1 MNVIDSF
8 QYYALHLNES
18 TLGLIKS
25 SPHICTAFTST
36 HLGAA
41 TPQATALVLLRQGMH
56 LAGRRP
62 VAGRHEIVRTTTK
75 RGMKPQPSSS
85 SSSSSS
91 SASTSSMSGP
101 ERAPRPRLPQPAAS
115 SSSSSRSS
123 KGACER
129 SGQNKLQRGNNR
141 MDAKRPSSRTVPTRK
156 DSQGGIVSKQATG
169 TFSASSP
176 QEPRCGGG
184 THHRDVVFEPSP
196 RELKQQQQQQQ
207 SLSSSSAAASCSL
220 LAPPL
225 SQLSLPTTA
234 HVSPLPTDDS
244 RLKKLRQRRVAQECV
259 LRGQFQ
265 NLSRT
270 NATTANRVPCDN
282 VTCAAMTQSSGGHD
296 KSHRTPLPPP
306 PLLSPQSS
314 RYTHTMTNTAT
325 VSDESSAAAVNAYDS
340 TLPDDAS
347 TPLTLPNHLD
357 CSERRLSG
365 RSGAPSTTTQ
375 ESHKDALSHW
385 RCENAQLR
393 RQLQVAHERLG
404 QTQQQLD
411 CLHQCL
417 QQSYTGITHAI
428 GHNSLT
434 VPTTTTTHSNR
445 TLDMHSSWH
454 EDSAGMLRSASMESL
469 LSHPHMTR
477 CDKETSHSM
486 GSHNKDNV
494 STFSTNSTIP
504 LENSSALAER
514 LRTAHATI
522 LNLEI
527 EKAGLIELLARA
539 YVSMPLLESQQQQPT
554 KRQNLWTL
562 SPPPSPTESM
572 TETDCTLDSANDFG
586 SSSSTASEQPLAQA
600 QAHATI
606 ATLRQEV
613 HRRAQAAVLSEQ
625 RLRSLELQLTQA
637 HVQLHRQRQESLD
650 TVRGYAQFLEDAV
663 QAVKASQAET
673 QRLQQALHHRE
684 TTATTTTTTAM
695 EIATGQPTTN
705 VADGCG
711 LTAFRDRP
719 DANPTVGH
727 PMVSTDFHN
736 KWKNKTIQK

>member
-8 QYYALHLNES
+8 TNYALHLNES
-18 TLGLIKS
+18 TLGLNKS
-25 SPHICTAFTST
+25 SPHICTP
-36 HLGAA
+36 LLR
-41 TPQATALVLLRQGMH
+41 QATALVLLRQGMH

-62 VAGRHEIVRTTTK
+62 VAGRHEIVPTTTK
-75 RGMKPQPSSS
+75 RGMKPQPNISSI
-85 SSSSSS
+85 
-91 SASTSSMSGP
+91 SASSMSGP
-101 ERAPRPRLPQPAAS
+101 ERAPRQRLPQPAANR
-115 SSSSSRSS
+115 SSSSRSS

-129 SGQNKLQRGNNR
+129 SGQNKLQRCNNR
-141 MDAKRPSSRTVPTRK
+141 MDAMRPSSRTVPTRK
-156 DSQGGIVSKQATG
+156 DSQGGIVSKQARG
-169 TFSASSP
+169 TFSASPP

-196 RELKQQQQQQQ
+196 RELKQQKQQKQQQQQQ
-207 SLSSSSAAASCSL
+207 SLSSSSSAAAAASASCSL
-220 LAPPL
+220 LSPPL

-234 HVSPLPTDDS
+234 HVSPLPTDCS

-282 VTCAAMTQSSGGHD
+282 VTCAAITQSSGGHD

-314 RYTHTMTNTAT
+314 RYTRTMTNTAA

-340 TLPDDAS
+340 TLPDDAPA
-347 TPLTLPNHLD
+347 PLTLPNHLD

-375 ESHKDALSHW
+375 ESHKDASSLHW

-393 RQLQVAHERLG
+393 RQLQVAHNRLG

-434 VPTTTTTHSNR
+434 VPTTTTTDSNR

-454 EDSAGMLRSASMESL
+454 EDSAGMLHSASMESL
-469 LSHPHMTR
+469 LSQQPHMTR
-477 CDKETSHSM
+477 CDKETSHPKD
-486 GSHNKDNV
+486 SHSKGNA

-504 LENSSALAER
+504 LEDSSALAER

-572 TETDCTLDSANDFG
+572 TETDCTLDSTNDFG
-586 SSSSTASEQPLAQA
+586 SSSSTASEQPLAQAQAQA

-663 QAVKASQAET
+663 QAIKASQTET

-684 TTATTTTTTAM
+684 TTAATTTTTTTTAM
-695 EIATGQPTTN
+695 AIATCQPT
-705 VADGCG
+705 CG
-711 LTAFRDRP
+711 LTAESSETGPTRIRP
-719 DANPTVGH
+719 WVTQHGEHRLSQEVE
-727 PMVSTDFHN
+727 
-736 KWKNKTIQK
+736 K